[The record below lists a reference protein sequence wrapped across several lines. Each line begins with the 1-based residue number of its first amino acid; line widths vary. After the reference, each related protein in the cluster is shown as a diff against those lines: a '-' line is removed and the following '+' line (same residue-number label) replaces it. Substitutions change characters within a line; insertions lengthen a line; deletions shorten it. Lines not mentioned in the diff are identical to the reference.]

1 MKPRIAMTSSLGDL
15 EGRTRVH
22 VPVAYVDAVAG
33 AGAAPLVFPA
43 LEDESAIDD
52 LLDAAD
58 GLLLTGGADLDPSA
72 WAEPL
77 HPKADV
83 MDARRQRTDLALIAR
98 AEARGMPVLGICLG
112 CQEMAVAR
120 GGRLIQHLPDEP
132 GIRIDHGGG
141 KGERVRHGVTIEA
154 ASRLAKIVGAG
165 PLEVNSTHHQAVR
178 EPGRGMKIVARSPD
192 GVIEAIED
200 QTPGRFFLAVQW
212 HPEDLY
218 AEPRHR
224 ALFEALARAAA
235 EWRKEK

>member
-1 MKPRIAMTSSLGDL
+1 MKPRIAMTSSLGKL
-15 EGRTRVH
+15 EERQRVH

-33 AGAAPLVFPA
+33 AGAAPLVVPA
-43 LEDESAIDD
+43 MEDESAVDD

-58 GLLLTGGADLDPSA
+58 GLLLTGGQDLAPSA
-72 WAEPL
+72 WGEPL
-77 HPKADV
+77 HPKAEI

-98 AEARGMPVLGICLG
+98 AEARSMPVLGICLG

-132 GIRIDHGGG
+132 GVRIDHGGG
-141 KGERVRHGVTIEA
+141 KGQRGRHGVTIEA
-154 ASRLAKIVGAG
+154 ASRLAKIIGAE

-178 EPGRGMKIVARSPD
+178 EPGRGMRIVARSPD

-200 QTPGRFFLAVQW
+200 PTPGRFFLAVQW
-212 HPEDLY
+212 HPEDLC

-235 EWRKEK
+235 EWRNGK